1 MLTGQELH
9 RFQERLEAE
18 RATIESRMS
27 ARSREFELTMR
38 EGIGHGDSGDQSFR
52 IYDREFKVD
61 VDVLDRATLAEI
73 DKALLRIEEG
83 TYGVSEVSG
92 KAIPMERL
100 EAVPYAVTLVDEARY
115 EAY

>member
-9 RFQERLEAE
+9 RFQERLQAE
-18 RATIESRMS
+18 RAVIESRMA
-27 ARSREFELTMR
+27 ARSRDFEQTLR
-38 EGIGHGDSGDQSFR
+38 EGIGQGDSGDQSFR

-73 DKALLRIEEG
+73 ETALRRIEEG

-92 KAIPMERL
+92 KAIPIERL
-100 EAVPYAVTLVDEARY
+100 EAVPYAVTLVGEARH
-115 EAY
+115 EVC

>member
-27 ARSREFELTMR
+27 ARSREFEQTMN
-38 EGIGHGDSGDQSFR
+38 EGFGHGDSGDQSFR
-52 IYDREFKVD
+52 IYDREFRVD

-73 DKALLRIEEG
+73 DRALLRIEEG

-92 KAIPMERL
+92 KTIPMERL

>member
-1 MLTGQELH
+1 MLTGQDLH
-9 RFQERLEAE
+9 RFQERLETE
-18 RATIESRMS
+18 RVTIESRMS
-27 ARSREFELTMR
+27 ARSREFEQTMN
-38 EGIGHGDSGDQSFR
+38 EGFGHGDSGDQSFR
-52 IYDREFKVD
+52 IYDREFRVD

-73 DKALLRIEEG
+73 DRALLRIEEG

-92 KAIPMERL
+92 KTIPMERL